1 MYVSIFPTIK
11 LALKEKVKYTSNP
24 NFSTA
29 AMYFAWLNKKA
40 LNIKPSFLNLETLFV
55 ALGNNYLCSSSIV
68 CIEVIPILFA
78 ILKKNERFKGILR
91 KNYLIKKMV

>member
-55 ALGNNYLCSSSIV
+55 ALGNNYLCSSSRN
-68 CIEVIPILFA
+68 IEVIPILFA
-78 ILKKNERFKGILR
+78 I
-91 KNYLIKKMV
+91 

>member
-55 ALGNNYLCSSSIV
+55 ALGNNYLCSRSRS
-68 CIEVIPILFA
+68 IEVIPILFA
-78 ILKKNERFKGILR
+78 I
-91 KNYLIKKMV
+91 